1 MISEGSCD
9 IKDWSNYAD
18 NSALHQRNKM
28 HLKKEKDCKENCKD
42 ISQYHCFF
50 YCIFTSK
57 CRIGEHERLNKNLY
71 M

>member
-28 HLKKEKDCKENCKD
+28 HFKKKKKIVKKNFKD

-50 YCIFTSK
+50 YCIFSQVNAALVSM
-57 CRIGEHERLNKNLY
+57 RD
-71 M
+71 